1 MKKSGVLLVLM
12 FLAVNF
18 LSAQTTW
25 EKLFSKISTDGF
37 RSVQEVPSG
46 GYIVAGYTADSSVND
61 TDAFVVR
68 MNISGDTIW
77 TFNYNGPLSKRD
89 VFYKV
94 INTTDGGFLAS
105 GFTNSV
111 TGLSDDMLYV
121 KLSSS
126 GQIQWVQ
133 TYGGTERERA
143 QDLVETIDGYTLV
156 GYTLSPPAQYYDVL
170 VVHIDFSGTVLW
182 TKVIGDSG
190 YDDANTVL
198 KLADGGYLLG
208 GQSNSVNNNYDYFI
222 VRLNSIGDTL
232 WTKHFGGLSTDNI
245 ESVIAVTGGY
255 VFAGSANSPVTG
267 DDGYMFKTD
276 TSGNVLW
283 SQTFGG
289 TMPDDFH
296 RVSATSDGGY
306 VLSGTTSSSGPIDP
320 NMWLVKTDSN
330 GDTLWTRTFGADNHD
345 HGYSAIQTSDGGYVI
360 CGFSSS
366 FGFNESDAYIVKV
379 DANGNKSNPF
389 IYISAVDL
397 TSPLCSGTSSMVKA
411 IIRNYSHDAILNP
424 TFTMQ
429 VSGGVTQTLT
439 GTYLGL
445 FNPHDLD
452 TVLFSPLI
460 NTSSG
465 GSFTFYCYSNLAN
478 DVFPQRSS
486 FTKTV
491 NLLPCVGIDEVEAQL
506 GFSVYPNPAG
516 AEFSVSF
523 SENYRDVHL
532 ELVNSIGKI
541 LKSKNFSNTNGLTE
555 TVNLKGVANGIYLLK
570 VSTEG
575 RYSVKKLVIQ

>member
-111 TGLSDDMLYV
+111 TGLSDDMLFV
-121 KLSSS
+121 KISSS
-126 GQIQWVQ
+126 GQIQWSQ
-133 TYGGTERERA
+133 TYGGTERERV
-143 QDLVETIDGYTLV
+143 QDLVETVDGYTFV

-170 VVHIDFSGTVLW
+170 VVHTDFNGTVLW
-182 TKVIGDSG
+182 TKVIGDAG

-198 KLADGGYLLG
+198 KLSDGGYLLG

-245 ESVIAVTGGY
+245 ESVIAVAGGY

-460 NTSSG
+460 NTSAG

-491 NLLPCVGIDEVEAQL
+491 NLLPCVGIEEIETQL

-555 TVNLKGVANGIYLLK
+555 TVNLKGVAKGIYLLK